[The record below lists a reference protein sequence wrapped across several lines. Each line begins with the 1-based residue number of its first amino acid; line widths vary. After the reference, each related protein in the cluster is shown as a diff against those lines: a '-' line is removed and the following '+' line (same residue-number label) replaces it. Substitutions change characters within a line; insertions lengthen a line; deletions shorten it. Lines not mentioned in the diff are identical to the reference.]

1 MERII
6 KHENTIIKDNLCA
19 LRRQQDEIS
28 GALYFAERRLRRNPG
43 AHVQREACER
53 FVLRFLGDETFP
65 ALEKAMAKENYQDAF
80 HIAHN
85 LKGVASNLGF
95 TKLHKVADGLT
106 EALRD
111 GKKPE
116 DDTLLLQVKEE
127 YERTIAALKKFQGA
141 EQQP

>member
-1 MERII
+1 MKLVELYTLLSGDYEGTLERM
-6 KHENTIIKDNLCA
+6 C
-19 LRRQQDEIS
+19 S
-28 GALYFAERRLRRNPG
+28 ERL
-43 AHVQREACER
+43 VER

-85 LKGVASNLGF
+85 LKGVASNLGL